1 MASGCVKF
9 EPNPHIPPQHIQGES
24 TAFSNKPYD
33 EAYEIS
39 QDLSMAES
47 YDGREKASQTLALSP
62 VSSAWNTPLTPSSP
76 PHSYYSGNANC
87 AMTSTTRL

>member
-1 MASGCVKF
+1 MAPSF
-9 EPNPHIPPQHIQGES
+9 TYHTQGES

-47 YDGREKASQTLALSP
+47 YDGREKVSALSP
-62 VSSAWNTPLTPSSP
+62 ATPPCYHSHHHPP
-76 PHSYYSGNANC
+76 PHSICTHSGSANC
-87 AMTSTTRL
+87 AMTSTTRPWM

>member
-1 MASGCVKF
+1 MTPSF
-9 EPNPHIPPQHIQGES
+9 TYHTQGES

-47 YDGREKASQTLALSP
+47 YDGREKVSALSP
-62 VSSAWNTPLTPSSP
+62 ATPPATTLTTTPLPILSAPTA
-76 PHSYYSGNANC
+76 GAQI
-87 AMTSTTRL
+87 AQ